1 MKQCFKIMEGLEGTT
16 TMTQQKCE
24 FQMSPEY
31 NERLNQLNSPILIN
45 NTSALLHGLC
55 VLWKQTKTA

>member
-1 MKQCFKIMEGLEGTT
+1 MEGLEGIT
-16 TMTQQKCE
+16 TMTQQNCE
-24 FQMSPEY
+24 FQMSLEHD
-31 NERLNQLNSPILIN
+31 ERLNQLNSPILIN